1 MELTQ
6 VDISN
11 LLKILENQ
19 TIAINNLSKRLVE
32 AEILISS
39 LTDIILK
46 KNIIANEDL
55 LEMMSTKIDILN
67 TNLSIQEKI
76 IKKNMEIN
84 NREIVESYPY
94 FGDPGEA

>member
-67 TNLSIQEKI
+67 TNLSIKEKI
-76 IKKNMEIN
+76 IKTNMEIN

-94 FGDPGEA
+94 FGDPAEA

>member
-11 LLKILENQ
+11 LLKILDNQ

-39 LTDIILK
+39 LTDIIIK

>member
-1 MELTQ
+1 MELTP

-11 LLKILENQ
+11 LLKILDNQ

-39 LTDIILK
+39 LTDIIIK

-84 NREIVESYPY
+84 KEIVESYPY

>member
-11 LLKILENQ
+11 LLKILDNQ
-19 TIAINNLSKRLVE
+19 TVAINNLSKRLVE

-39 LTDIILK
+39 LTDIIIK